1 MRSMENA
8 KKIKVVI
15 GLLAGI
21 LVFEVFMLLIMLRP
35 LTFYFGMTLGVILI
49 VNIYLVVLSLSL
61 LKQLEKHKQSNLKS

>member
-1 MRSMENA
+1 MENA

-35 LTFYFGMTLGVILI
+35 LTFYLGMTLGVILI
-49 VNIYLVVLSLSL
+49 VNIYLVALSLSL
-61 LKQLEKHKQSNLKS
+61 LKQLEKHKQSNPKS